1 MIVDSMTHSEV
12 YQELERD
19 RENMHRWFVHQLDAN
34 RRKILKSQKFPI
46 VLWFDHI
53 TPRKNRYL
61 FYCRIFDKHKSK
73 IILTTVALRNM
84 PDGIAVYMTWPVDND
99 TIEPMV
105 YLPHVFKQYA
115 LPERCN
121 VEKKGVELIKHFFVR
136 NSRGIDSHNQ
146 KVVGKS
152 VRYNGQEHLSC
163 CTDEGVL
170 LGHME
175 GEIYVACTF
184 ITYDMCGVAQ
194 KQEFE
199 PKRDIIPT
207 DADIYKTEK
216 LYKLQV

>member
-1 MIVDSMTHSEV
+1 M
-12 YQELERD
+12 
-19 RENMHRWFVHQLDAN
+19 
-34 RRKILKSQKFPI
+34 
-46 VLWFDHI
+46 
-53 TPRKNRYL
+53 
-61 FYCRIFDKHKSK
+61 
-73 IILTTVALRNM
+73 TTVALRNM
-84 PDGIAVYMTWPVDND
+84 PDGIAAYMTWPIKND

-136 NSRGIDSHNQ
+136 NSIGIDSHNQ

-152 VRYNGQEHLSC
+152 VRYNGKSVRYNGQKHLSC

-184 ITYDMCGVAQ
+184 ITYDMCGVVQ

-207 DADIYKTEK
+207 DAEIYKAEK
-216 LYKLQV
+216 FHKLEL